1 MSTSTEENPM
11 TTTTCTS
18 PDHAS
23 EISEFG
29 SCDRCGRFA
38 SQEETGIRCG
48 SCKRRHATAQEV
60 LRCYVAA
67 GKIEDVWPCS
77 WLIEAALATG
87 DPDEPYYPGI
97 VECGAPT
104 RMRADGSGYDCANGH
119 EHTTAEARC
128 EQNWD
133 YAEDA
138 GEAALLAKYGTEPRD
153 IHGRPWTAPLPVA

>member
-1 MSTSTEENPM
+1 MSTDTEENPM
-11 TTTTCTS
+11 TTCTS

-23 EISEFG
+23 EIDEYG

-38 SQEETGIRCG
+38 SQEGIRCG

-67 GKIEDVWPCS
+67 DKIEGVWPCS

-87 DPDEPYYPGI
+87 DPDEPYYAAV

-104 RMRADGSGYDCANGH
+104 RMRADGTGYDCAAGH
-119 EHTTAEARC
+119 EHTDAQVMAERGMA
-128 EQNWD
+128 
-133 YAEDA
+133 YAEDDL
-138 GEAALLAKYGTEPRD
+138 EAAYLAKYGTEPRD
-153 IHGRPWTAPLPVA
+153 LVTGGPWTRPLPQV